1 MWDSRT
7 IHGGVVGPGY
17 ESAED
22 CPLSKDKF
30 ARLAFAVCMAPK
42 SKVIDKNI
50 FNKRLEAFTLGIGTD
65 HWPYEFNKV
74 EWNNSYTDKD
84 GDTDRLYKPVEMT
97 KEIKELIGC

>member
-7 IHGGVVGPGY
+7 IHGGIVGPGY
-17 ESAED
+17 ESEED

-50 FNKRLEAFTLGIGTD
+50 FNKRLEAFNRGIGTT
-65 HWPYEFNKV
+65 HCPFEFNTV
-74 EWNNSYTDKD
+74 NWSDYHDKED
-84 GDTDRLYKPVEMT
+84 DPDKHYKPVEMT